1 MKIVHHTIAQRLPFK
16 TKNNL
21 LVTSAFLTGALL
33 LTGCQSTSLGQ
44 SNTAAVKQAPSIAK
58 KTLETALQKQRRQ
71 SFSYH
76 SNLEIGNNQQFTDA
90 DADADADADTN
101 TGTEKM
107 AASVYVDEHCEEA
120 HDQAY
125 AALILQAEQQNKDVL
140 AVDYDTKRDSIRQ
153 SYFECVDAYHAWD
166 DHQYDSDVKVAPD
179 YQALFDNYEDK
190 QRPLDVK
197 KAQLLDEYL
206 LKPLSIDSQGIY
218 QPMAGKATMLASAQ
232 YQARNHHSSINQ
244 PIYMDFKNGDIYL
257 WADNFAILNSELL
270 DDKLGTK
277 WQNKWLKIAIDD
289 GTLPKG
295 FGGEVI
301 KSHFAALDATYDAA
315 PVSQFNYVAPNSLA
329 SISPKLPAH
338 QLSAML
344 PSDQIIRRVQSFGDY
359 QASQQKYMQIFY
371 DRISEKYPEL
381 VQEPEPMTAFES
393 IQNPKAFTSKSI
405 VQKILAMIE
414 DQMNEE
420 ATTGEAVANTEVQE
434 LYGFDKSGQL
444 KWEHLRRQLDNTS
457 EANSNKGMRIDV
469 LQQYSAISTKD
480 LAFPNL
486 PSNVQMPNASNSIDL
501 RKYAPELLQYYQDG
515 NGTAVG
521 KMVFNMLPMV
531 RERIGSVE

>member
-190 QRPLDVK
+190 QRPLDRK

>member
-1 MKIVHHTIAQRLPFK
+1 M
-16 TKNNL
+16 
-21 LVTSAFLTGALL
+21 
-33 LTGCQSTSLGQ
+33 
-44 SNTAAVKQAPSIAK
+44 
-58 KTLETALQKQRRQ
+58 
-71 SFSYH
+71 
-76 SNLEIGNNQQFTDA
+76 
-90 DADADADADTN
+90 
-101 TGTEKM
+101 
-107 AASVYVDEHCEEA
+107 
-120 HDQAY
+120 
-125 AALILQAEQQNKDVL
+125 
-140 AVDYDTKRDSIRQ
+140 
-153 SYFECVDAYHAWD
+153 
-166 DHQYDSDVKVAPD
+166 
-179 YQALFDNYEDK
+179 
-190 QRPLDVK
+190 
-197 KAQLLDEYL
+197 
-206 LKPLSIDSQGIY
+206 
-218 QPMAGKATMLASAQ
+218 
-232 YQARNHHSSINQ
+232 
-244 PIYMDFKNGDIYL
+244 
-257 WADNFAILNSELL
+257 L

-315 PVSQFNYVAPNSLA
+315 PVSQFNYVTANSLA
-329 SISPKLPAH
+329 SLSPKLPAH
-338 QLSAML
+338 QLLAML
-344 PSDQIIRRVQSFGDY
+344 PSHQIIRRVQSFEDY

-371 DRISEKYPEL
+371 DRISEEYPEL

>member
-1 MKIVHHTIAQRLPFK
+1 
-16 TKNNL
+16 
-21 LVTSAFLTGALL
+21 
-33 LTGCQSTSLGQ
+33 
-44 SNTAAVKQAPSIAK
+44 
-58 KTLETALQKQRRQ
+58 
-71 SFSYH
+71 
-76 SNLEIGNNQQFTDA
+76 
-90 DADADADADTN
+90 
-101 TGTEKM
+101 
-107 AASVYVDEHCEEA
+107 
-120 HDQAY
+120 
-125 AALILQAEQQNKDVL
+125 
-140 AVDYDTKRDSIRQ
+140 
-153 SYFECVDAYHAWD
+153 
-166 DHQYDSDVKVAPD
+166 
-179 YQALFDNYEDK
+179 
-190 QRPLDVK
+190 
-197 KAQLLDEYL
+197 
-206 LKPLSIDSQGIY
+206 
-218 QPMAGKATMLASAQ
+218 
-232 YQARNHHSSINQ
+232 
-244 PIYMDFKNGDIYL
+244 
-257 WADNFAILNSELL
+257 
-270 DDKLGTK
+270 
-277 WQNKWLKIAIDD
+277 
-289 GTLPKG
+289 
-295 FGGEVI
+295 
-301 KSHFAALDATYDAA
+301 
-315 PVSQFNYVAPNSLA
+315 
-329 SISPKLPAH
+329 
-338 QLSAML
+338 ML